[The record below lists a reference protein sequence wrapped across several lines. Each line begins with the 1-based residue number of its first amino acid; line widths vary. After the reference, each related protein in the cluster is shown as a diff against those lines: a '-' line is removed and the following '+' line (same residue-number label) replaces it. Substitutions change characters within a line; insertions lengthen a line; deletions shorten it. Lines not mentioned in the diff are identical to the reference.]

1 MKIAFVAVAALTL
14 ASPAFAQDAH
24 AGHDMSAHAG
34 HDMAAMKADAKAAA
48 RLNLDTPVEVIVADP
63 AGKAALDA
71 ALGMDIAAREHYN
84 AFKGM
89 GLKQL
94 ANYAPDKL
102 TAEVLAKTEAAL
114 AAIK

>member
-1 MKIAFVAVAALTL
+1 MKIVSAAVAALTL

-24 AGHDMSAHAG
+24 SGHDMAG
-34 HDMAAMKADAKAAA
+34 HDMAAMKADTKAAA
-48 RLNLDTPVEVIVADP
+48 RLNLDTPVEVIVADE
-63 AGKAALDA
+63 AGKAVLEANVP
-71 ALGMDIAAREHYN
+71 GITTHEHYN

-94 ANYAPDKL
+94 ANYAPDQL
-102 TAEVLAKTEAAL
+102 TADVLAKTETAL